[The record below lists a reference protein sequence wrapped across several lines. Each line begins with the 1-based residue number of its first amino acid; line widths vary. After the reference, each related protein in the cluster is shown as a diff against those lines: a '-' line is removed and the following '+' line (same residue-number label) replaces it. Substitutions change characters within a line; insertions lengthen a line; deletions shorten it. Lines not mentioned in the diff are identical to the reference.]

1 MRHLLGLYGVS
12 AGEISHLLDNAAYF
26 LPALQKSPPDTF
38 KTLSGKTVAL
48 CFFENSTRTRT
59 SFDLAARR
67 LGAGVVNFTSSTSS
81 VQKGETLIDTIA
93 NLEAMNLDAF
103 VIRHSDSGAAQL
115 ISRHT
120 KLPVINAGD
129 GAHEHPTQALLD
141 MLTLRNTFGTLRG
154 LRILI
159 LGDILHSRVARSNI
173 FGLQTMGAQ
182 VLLCAPPTLLPT
194 KIEDFGVAVY
204 HDIASAVQNCDA
216 AIVLRL
222 QLERETSGFI
232 PSLREY
238 TRYFS
243 LTNEVL
249 EKRAKKIFVLHPGPM
264 NREIEIA
271 GSIADSAL
279 PDGDS
284 SSESLI
290 LRQVTSGVAVRMAV
304 LQHLITPH
312 HPAP

>member
-1 MRHLLGLYGVS
+1 VRHLLGLYGV
-12 AGEISHLLDNAAYF
+12 AAADITRLLDDAATF
-26 LPALQKSPPDTF
+26 LPALLHSPPETF
-38 KTLSGKTVAL
+38 KTLSGRTVAL

-67 LGAGVVNFTSSTSS
+67 LGAGSVNFTAASSS
-81 VQKGETLIDTIA
+81 VQKGETLLDTVA
-93 NLEAMNLDAF
+93 TLEAMNLDAF
-103 VIRHSDSGAAQL
+103 VIRHSDSGAAEL
-115 ISRHT
+115 VARHS
-120 KLPVINAGD
+120 KLPVVNAGD

-141 MLTLRNTFGTLRG
+141 MLTLRNTFGTLSG
-154 LRILI
+154 LRVLI

-173 FGLQTMGAQ
+173 FGLRTMGAQ
-182 VLLCAPPTLLPT
+182 VLVCAPPTLLPPM
-194 KIEDFGVAVY
+194 IETFGVSVF
-204 HDIASAVQNCDA
+204 HDIETAIQHCDA

-232 PSLREY
+232 PSIREY

-243 LTNEVL
+243 LTQAVL
-249 EKRAKKIFVLHPGPM
+249 QKSAKKIFVLHPGPI

-271 GSIADSAL
+271 GSIADRAL

-284 SSESLI
+284 ASESLI

-304 LQHLITPH
+304 LQHLLTPH
-312 HPAP
+312 H